1 MIDLF
6 LGGIGENSLSFSS
19 SGTSRDQGCNNNG
32 SKKDGAGDHKNTRDN
47 RKCDLVN
54 KNDRGTG
61 FPTINLMTGNLK
73 AYFTIILNC
82 F

>member
-6 LGGIGENSLSFSS
+6 FGGIGENSSFSS
-19 SGTSRDQGCNNNG
+19 SGISRDQGCNNDG
-32 SKKDGAGDHKNTRDN
+32 SKKDGAGDHKNKREKH
-47 RKCDLVN
+47 KCDLVN
-54 KNDRGTG
+54 KNDSGTG
-61 FPTINLMTGNLK
+61 FPTIFLITGNLK